1 MIKIGKI
8 IFSLLIILVVM
19 ACSPGGG
26 DIPSPGPYDDNSK
39 PMDNIPLN
47 SFYEGVW
54 MVNGIATEMATVNVT
69 VGNIDKLG
77 LISAFDFPFQA
88 ITDLI
93 LPGATTGTIP
103 NIVSIPIRYIG
114 YSDNA
119 FYFEFTSMYSSIGEP
134 QYISY
139 YVTLDDGKEVRI
151 SIHYVSERFSAIQ
164 DNRGESFSCIIP
176 VDKIVCF
183 EGTEEEMVENEIP
196 LNPEM
201 ELRYTSTKRVG
212 GINVGN

>member
-1 MIKIGKI
+1 MIKIGNI
-8 IFSLLIILVVM
+8 ILSLLTALMVV

-39 PMDNIPLN
+39 PMDNISLN

-54 MVNGIATEMATVNVT
+54 MVNGVEAETATVSVT

-77 LISAFDFPFQA
+77 LISTFDFPFQA

-93 LPGATTGTIP
+93 LPGATISTLP
-103 NIVSIPIRYIG
+103 NSVSIPIRYFG

-134 QYISY
+134 QHIPY

-183 EGTEEEMVENEIP
+183 EGTEEEMVEKEI
-196 LNPEM
+196 LLKPEM
-201 ELRYTSTKRVG
+201 ELKYTSTMRTKG
-212 GINVGN
+212 STVGN